1 MKNKSHKKGWWNP
14 FKRKSA
20 PKKKRS
26 WSFPWSKKVAPKP

>member
-20 PKKKRS
+20 PKRS